1 MKHIFR
7 IIIIVVLIVTFPV
20 WKGKV
25 VSTYNQVKSYLIGT
39 AKQFETNSHNNTL
52 ATENISSI
60 DKISEGNNT
69 NSIDTPGALRVVDSI
84 LNFQNTRLSIKG
96 IILETNKQRALQ
108 GLPPLVENTK
118 LDKSGLVKVN
128 DMFDY
133 QYFEH
138 ISPTGVGVADLA
150 TDVGYEYIIIG
161 ENLALGGFKDDQAVV
176 DAWMASPGHRANILN
191 DRYTEIGVSVG
202 RGIFEGREVW
212 LAVQHFGLP
221 KSACPSISS
230 NLKSSI
236 DSMQSKAKSIQKD
249 LDKMKA
255 DIDTATDPS
264 IKSEL
269 IKKYNDLVNTYNT
282 LIASVKASVDK
293 YNTQVRAFNACV
305 KG

>member
-7 IIIIVVLIVTFPV
+7 IILIIVLIATFPM

-25 VSTYNQVKSYLIGT
+25 VSTYKEVKSYLVGT
-39 AKQFETNSHNNTL
+39 AKQFETNPGTL
-52 ATENISSI
+52 EKENVSSI
-60 DKISEGNNT
+60 DKVSEDSNT

-84 LNFQNTRLSIKG
+84 LNNFQTTRLSIKG
-96 IILETNKQRALQ
+96 IIIETNKQRALQ
-108 GLPPLVENTK
+108 GLPPLAENTK
-118 LDKSGLVKVN
+118 LDKSGLIKVN

-138 ISPTGVGVADLA
+138 ISPSGVGVADLA
-150 TDVGYEYIIIG
+150 NDVGYEYIIIG
-161 ENLALGGFKDDQAVV
+161 ENLALGGFKDDKAVV

-230 NLKSSI
+230 SLKSSI
-236 DSMQSKAKSIQKD
+236 DSMQSKSKSIQKD
-249 LDKMKA
+249 LDKLKT
-255 DIDTATDPS
+255 DIDTTTDS
-264 IKSEL
+264 LIRSEI
-269 IKKYNDLVNTYNT
+269 IKKYNDMVNTYNT
-282 LIASVKASVDK
+282 LIGNVKASVDK
-293 YNTQVRAFNACV
+293 YNSQVRAFNACV